1 MPQNFLFIAN
11 FCLSYGRNFNFPKF
25 YMAQY
30 GNYRSIL
37 PSVLRHVWYKYKPSW
52 SLPSSAAW
60 PVGKMVLTKMP
71 ILPFGESRPPTMENP
86 RLFFPGPFSNTTV
99 WNELGRVLFTK
110 WWPLLPLFL
119 FRGNVQNGSGLI
131 SDIGSPPPRWCCSEE
146 WPSKF
151 AIIGKKKNIFKV
163 WFHEIL
169 LVLEKVCTCNFT
181 KFLLQQ

>member
-1 MPQNFLFIAN
+1 MPW
-11 FCLSYGRNFNFPKF
+11 Y
-25 YMAQY
+25 
-30 GNYRSIL
+30 L
-37 PSVLRHVWYKYKPSW
+37 PSC

-60 PVGKMVLTKMP
+60 PVGKIVLTKMP

-151 AIIGKKKNIFKV
+151 AIIGKKKNISKV
-163 WFHEIL
+163 WFHETL
-169 LVLEKVCTCNFT
+169 LVYLFGITMEIFRLSFHVFGGTIYCSFCFWQNHCK
-181 KFLLQQ
+181 

>member
-1 MPQNFLFIAN
+1 MFYDWVTFRHLFRLRSKLNKKSEKIKSMSN
-11 FCLSYGRNFNFPKF
+11 ILTRFVFIFKNKFCRWNCPDLY
-25 YMAQY
+25 YY
-30 GNYRSIL
+30 L
-37 PSVLRHVWYKYKPSW
+37 PSW

-119 FRGNVQNGSGLI
+119 FRGNVPINKKIINIKNQVGFYVKL
-131 SDIGSPPPRWCCSEE
+131 
-146 WPSKF
+146 KF
-151 AIIGKKKNIFKV
+151 AKKDNFGRPKKIR
-163 WFHEIL
+163 EI
-169 LVLEKVCTCNFT
+169 K
-181 KFLLQQ
+181 